1 MPNLA
6 AADIATSYERDG
18 FYFPVQ
24 VLSDE
29 EVGYYR
35 NCLEAAEAEH
45 GDDIKRFLRSKPHLV
60 FTWANALIH
69 HPKILDAVEAA
80 LGPNI
85 LCWATSFFN
94 KEPHDP
100 AFVSWHQD
108 STYWGLEPHDVLT
121 AWIAF
126 SDVPAA
132 SGAMTF
138 VPGSHKL
145 EQMPHHDTY
154 HDDNLLSRGQVVDM
168 EIDDSAVVD
177 VPLRAGEMSL
187 HHIRLAHGSAPNL
200 TDDRRLG
207 FAIRYMAAHVQQVNG
222 QDSATLVRGE
232 DPYGNFVP
240 LPAPKADLDEAALA
254 TYKAAVEKQW
264 DILYSGAESIRPKI

>member
-1 MPNLA
+1 MSNLVA
-6 AADIATSYERDG
+6 TDIATKYEQDG
-18 FYFPVQ
+18 FYFPIQ
-24 VLSDE
+24 VLSE
-29 EVGYYR
+29 KEVEYYR

-69 HPKILDAVEAA
+69 NARILDVVEAV

-100 AFVSWHQD
+100 ASVPWHQD
-108 STYWGLEPHDVLT
+108 LTYCGLEPHEVLT

-138 VPGSHKL
+138 MTGGHKL
-145 EQMPHHDTY
+145 EQLTHHDTY
-154 HDDNLLSRGQVVDM
+154 HDDNLLPRGQVV
-168 EIDDSAVVD
+168 E
-177 VPLRAGEMSL
+177 
-187 HHIRLAHGSAPNL
+187 
-200 TDDRRLG
+200 TDGRRLG
-207 FAIRYMAAHVQQVNG
+207 FAIRYMATHVRQMNG

-232 DPYGNFVP
+232 NPYRHFIP
-240 LPAPKADLDEAALA
+240 LPAPESDLDEAARA
-254 TYKAAVEKQW
+254 TYNAAVEKQW
-264 DILYSGAESIRPKI
+264 DILYNGAESVRPKI